1 MPSLVQL
8 STAPPHSA
16 RVLVVD
22 DQLLIREAVSRYLTR
37 QGYGVETAKDGLDGL
52 EKLEKKARDPEMAFE
67 LLITDINMP
76 NLGGVELIHAI
87 RNRQMRLKIIV
98 FSAAFTEESLEELR
112 LLSVDATLDKI
123 SMAEVLLDVVDRVLW
138 LRP

>member
-1 MPSLVQL
+1 MPSLA
-8 STAPPHSA
+8 SSPIEIPRSA

-22 DQLLIREAVSRYLTR
+22 DQPLIREAVARYLAR
-37 QGYGVETAKDGLDGL
+37 QGYGVETAKDGADGL
-52 EKLEKKARDPEMAFE
+52 EKLVEKAANPQMAFE

-87 RNRQMRLKIIV
+87 RDRQLRLKIIA
-98 FSAAFTEESLEELR
+98 FSAAFTTESLDELR
-112 LLSVDATLDKI
+112 RLSVDATLDKI
-123 SMAEVLLDVVDRVLW
+123 FIAEALLEVVDRVLW